1 MNLFRLQFQVI
12 FFFIIYFYLTAIQKL
27 VCNIFVGTTNVVNH
41 KIQSKF
47 LIEIQLH
54 PEKTSEA
61 LDYLERE
68 VLKEFQSL
76 KPQWVLLIFLIAKS
90 FLTWSLIIKSSL
102 FENRI
107 VIKESNANHL
117 LVH

>member
-1 MNLFRLQFQVI
+1 M
-12 FFFIIYFYLTAIQKL
+12 
-27 VCNIFVGTTNVVNH
+27 
-41 KIQSKF
+41 
-47 LIEIQLH
+47 IEIQLH

-107 VIKESNANHL
+107 VIKESNTNHL
-117 LVH
+117 LVNDFL